1 MKQDTQIKTWGNI
14 LINNVF
20 FNSSVL
26 QSDLSKI
33 LLRKKKVLYLFQA
46 FADFMPA

>member
-26 QSDLSKI
+26 QSDLSSI
-33 LLRKKKVLYLFQA
+33 LFRKKVWYLFQA